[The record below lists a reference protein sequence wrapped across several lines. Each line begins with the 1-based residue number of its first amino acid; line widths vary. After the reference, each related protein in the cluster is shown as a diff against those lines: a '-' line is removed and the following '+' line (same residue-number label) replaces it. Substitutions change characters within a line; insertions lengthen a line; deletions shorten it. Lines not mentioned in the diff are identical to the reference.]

1 MHRFAN
7 PNRFARL
14 SRAYLSRGSP
24 DSPLFCSARVCTSSL
39 FASPPDYQQGES
51 VRIMYVHVPAAWMA
65 LFCYTNMA
73 IAAAVGLIWKHPVA
87 DLAAKAT
94 APIGACF
101 TFLALLTGSLWGK
114 PMWGTWWVWDAR
126 LTSMLVLFFLYLGY
140 MALHNAFDD
149 PARGVRASS
158 ILALVGFVNV
168 PIIKFSV
175 DWWYTLHQPASI
187 VRMGRTERSRQ
198 HAVAARTDGGRLHHL
213 LPVGPARCGCA
224 ARSSPTRSACCACA
238 KCMDRGGPLMDSMQI
253 FFSYGWVRRVR
264 LAGVRRYL
272 YRDGGIA

>member
-14 SRAYLSRGSP
+14 SRTVEPWLAGLTAILLGAGLYL
-24 DSPLFCSARVCTSSL
+24 AL

-140 MALHNAFDD
+140 MALNNAFDD

-187 VRMGRTERSRQ
+187 VRMDGPSV
-198 HAVAARTDGGRLHHL
+198 HASMLWPLGLMAGAFTAYYLWVL
-213 LPVGPARCGCA
+213 LV
-224 ARSSPTRSACCACA
+224 
-238 KCMDRGGPLMDSMQI
+238 
-253 FFSYGWVRRVR
+253 RVR
-264 LAGVRRYL
+264 GEI
-272 YRDGGIA
+272 IANKIRVLRLRQVHGQVHG